1 MAVKKRLKKVTSID
15 QIRVCI
21 PACPG
26 CGHQHEV
33 RLSRP
38 ETRKGCS
45 YQTGTFIVLVTSRNA
60 LMGGGL
66 ELSVKF
72 QKGYEEP
79 VDITELIT
87 VEVDND

>member
-21 PACPG
+21 HICPG
-26 CGHQHEV
+26 CGHEHEI

-45 YQTGTFIVLVTSRNA
+45 YQSGTFIATVTSRSVLA
-60 LMGGGL
+60 GGGL

-72 QKGYEEP
+72 QKGFEEP
-79 VDITELIT
+79 VDITEQIT
-87 VEVDND
+87 VELDND